1 MIETKVVIQLS
12 GNLVGNVREIQSK
25 HIIGDGWCN
34 GSTQTR
40 IGCNVGS
47 NPTPSADKEIKMEV
61 IIVSLIFTAI
71 FVSPLMFDNARDAF
85 VCIVISLSAIAFISF
100 IIFLSN
106 PITTTE
112 INLGMPS
119 FIKDQVIIY
128 NQKSFIVVKETTK
141 RNHFISKNV
150 KYKFYENKPEVSSA
164 TFIME
169 FSR

>member
-12 GNLVGNVREIQSK
+12 GNLVWNVREIQSK

-61 IIVSLIFTAI
+61 VFILVIIIAAFICFA
-71 FVSPLMFDNARDAF
+71 MFDNFDLLIA
-85 VCIVISLSAIAFISF
+85 ILISG
-100 IIFLSN
+100 II
-106 PITTTE
+106 ITTGIIVVYGILPIKTLQV
-112 INLGMPS
+112 NLGMPS
-119 FIKDQVIIY
+119 FIEDQVIIR
-128 NQKSFIVVKETTK
+128 NLKSFIVVKEVTK
-141 RNHFISKNV
+141 QDYFINKDV
-150 KYKFYENKPEVSSA
+150 KYLFYENKPEVSSA